1 MKIVTGRIVVVV
13 WKPPLDGACPIYG
26 YSIYYRE
33 VTSHGIKSKWHSVTA
48 NRNATSYM
56 LHLNC
61 DKEYDVAITSRSGYA
76 ESNLSESKMWN
87 FKTVRGIIYHA
98 LV

>member
-1 MKIVTGRIVVVV
+1 MVV
-13 WKPPLDGACPIYG
+13 WKPPLEGVCPIYG

-33 VTSHGIKSKWHSVTA
+33 VTSHGIKNKWHSVTA
-48 NRNATSYM
+48 NRNTTSYM

-61 DKEYDVAITSRSGYA
+61 DEEYDVAITSRSGYQ
-76 ESNLSESKMWN
+76 ESNLSKIWN
-87 FKTVRGIIYHA
+87 FKTVRGNINHA